1 MFNLIIVKMKK
12 LVFATALTI
21 GSFATISAAASTPIF
36 HDGIMEAIMAG
47 EFTEINVSEVPAAI
61 SEALAADYLG
71 ATITKAYKNEE
82 AQFKIEIIKED
93 GAAAVL
99 HADAEGNWID
109 L

>member
-1 MFNLIIVKMKK
+1 MKT

-36 HDGIMEAIMAG
+36 HDGIMEAIIAE

-61 SEALAADYLG
+61 SEALAADHPG
-71 ATITKAYKNEE
+71 AAITKAFKNEE
-82 AQFKIEIIKED
+82 SQYKIEVTKED
-93 GAAAVL
+93 GTAVVL